1 MTRLTTFAIVSLVA
15 LRLLTGWH
23 FYNEG
28 VKKLEPGFSSAGFLR
43 AARGPLA
50 PLFHS
55 MVQGP
60 YGAYD
65 IFSEPHE
72 LGVRPADDPKPTDA
86 WFQNIQA
93 GWTKGLERLRIGGE
107 AGEQLAALRD
117 SHLEQVKRYLKEE
130 ELTKSIDE
138 IQHEAWR
145 LEQMKDEAGAS
156 PAPFQRDLIAE
167 KESEVWGLMQPW
179 VKTFEGL
186 EADYIEEA
194 SALANEAGLGA
205 TKAKAA
211 LAEPTT
217 LGRVDKIV
225 TWTVLIC
232 GVCLFLGFAT
242 RIAAVVAAGFLF
254 SLVMMQPPWAGVEIK
269 EFFFWAIEIAAFLV
283 IAALGAGRWAG
294 LDGLLFAGRNTGAGA
309 ASSAAA
315 KPAA

>member
-1 MTRLTTFAIVSLVA
+1 MTRLSTFAIVSLVA

-28 VKKLEPGFSSAGFLR
+28 VKKLEPDFSSAGFLR

-72 LGVRPADDPKPTDA
+72 LGVRPADDPKPTEA
-86 WFQNIQA
+86 WLERIDR
-93 GWTKGLERLRIGGE
+93 GWAEGLERLRIGGD

-117 SHLEQVKRYLKEE
+117 AHLETVKKYLKEDG
-130 ELTKSIDE
+130 LNKAIDE

-145 LEQMKDEAGAS
+145 LEQMQDKAGGS
-156 PAPFQRDLIAE
+156 PAPFQSDLIA
-167 KESEVWGLMQPW
+167 KKKSEVWGLMQPW

-186 EADYIEEA
+186 EADYFDEA
-194 SALANEAGLGA
+194 AALANEAGLELG
-205 TKAKAA
+205 KAETA
-211 LAEPTT
+211 LAEPT
-217 LGRVDKIV
+217 LLARVDKVV

-232 GVCLFLGFAT
+232 GACLFLGIAT

-254 SLVMMQPPWAGVEIK
+254 SLVLMQPPWAGVEIK
-269 EFFFWAIEIAAFLV
+269 EFFFWAIEIAALLV

-294 LDGLLFAGRNTGAGA
+294 LDGLLFGGAPQTAKA
-309 ASSAAA
+309 AN